1 MDKSC
6 EVCLDEMEHE
16 EHDFDCDHSCHGKR
30 TMDKTTLQ
38 PAVIDGIRLER
49 WINAPHEDGRFR
61 LAGVL
66 LPVRLMKDPLSTS
79 ILTEIENRVN
89 SYSAT
94 QAALKALVEAAEIVL
109 ANATVIPDPAMKGST
124 DTYSVPLDDIEAL
137 KKALALAQEVLK

>member
-1 MDKSC
+1 
-6 EVCLDEMEHE
+6 
-16 EHDFDCDHSCHGKR
+16 
-30 TMDKTTLQ
+30 MDKTTLQ

-89 SYSAT
+89 SYDAT
-94 QAALKALVEAAEIVL
+94 QSALKALVEAADKARRLIHEGKDVDASHVL
-109 ANATVIPDPAMKGST
+109 T
-124 DTYSVPLDDIEAL
+124 DAIRP
-137 KKALALAQEVLK
+137 AQEVLK

>member
-1 MDKSC
+1 
-6 EVCLDEMEHE
+6 
-16 EHDFDCDHSCHGKR
+16 
-30 TMDKTTLQ
+30 MDKTTLQ

-94 QAALKALVEAAEIVL
+94 QAALKALVEALEAFQEGLRDGSIKWARPRQSDNEPYHK
-109 ANATVIPDPAMKGST
+109 ANILMC
-124 DTYSVPLDDIEAL
+124 
-137 KKALALAQEVLK
+137 KALTLAQEVLK